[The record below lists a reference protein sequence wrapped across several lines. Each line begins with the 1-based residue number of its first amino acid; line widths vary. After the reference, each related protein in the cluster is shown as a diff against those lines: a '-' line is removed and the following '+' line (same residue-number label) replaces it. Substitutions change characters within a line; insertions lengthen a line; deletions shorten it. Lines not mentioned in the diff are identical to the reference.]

1 MPKFFVKNNQI
12 KDNKIIIIGED
23 VNHIKNV
30 LRLKIDDNIQIC
42 NSDTRINDENIECT
56 IFNKINSEAESNIS
70 ITVFQ
75 GLPKADKM
83 ELIIQKAVELR
94 CF

>member
-12 KDNKIIIIGED
+12 ENNTIQILGTD

-30 LRLKIDDNIQIC
+30 LRLKE
-42 NSDTRINDENIECT
+42 NDEIEICDSDEQQSYLCK
-56 IFNKINSEAESNIS
+56 IIELEESFVKCDIVNKIEESRESNIEVT
-70 ITVFQ
+70 IFQ

-83 ELIIQKAVELR
+83 ELII
-94 CF
+94 